1 MNKFFIL
8 ILCFFITISCES
20 ATEPE
25 GCDGVA
31 GSGLTLDECG
41 ICDGDNSTCTDDCG
55 IVNGNNESMD
65 ACGVCD
71 EEGAYD
77 SFCDEGEI
85 VLWCECYSIED
96 TTVLDRDINVE
107 CSPFNAKELPN
118 ELVQLTNLITIDLE
132 NCGLEGSLPL
142 EIGNLTNL
150 EYLNLKSNYNLSGS
164 IPTSIG
170 ELVNLTTLYVRGNL
184 SGSIP
189 PEIGNLTQLI
199 TLSFY
204 DNNLS
209 GSLPPE
215 IGNLINLEY
224 VTLSNNQLTG
234 QIPSE
239 IGNLT
244 NLSSLFLSD
253 NQLTGEIPP
262 EIGNL
267 TNLGTLW
274 LTNNQLS
281 GEFPAEFLNVV
292 GPYTHIHLQN
302 NNLSGQIPEAFCD
315 NCGLEPVNGGNS
327 CSVKLG
333 GNSFCPPYPDCFE
346 NNDNDS
352 YLGTQDTS
360 NCP

>member
-31 GSGLTLDECG
+31 GSGLTLDDCGECG
-41 ICDGDNSTCTDDCG
+41 GDNSTCTDDCG

-77 SFCDEGEI
+77 SFCDEGEV

-96 TTVLDRDINVE
+96 TTVLDSDINVE
-107 CSPFNAKELPN
+107 CSSFNAKEFPN
-118 ELVQLTNLITIDLE
+118 ELVQLTNLSTIDLG

-150 EYLNLKSNYNLSGS
+150 EYLNLQSNNLSGS

-170 ELVNLTTLYVRGNL
+170 ELVNLTNLSLGGNNL

-189 PEIGNLTQLI
+189 SEIGNLTQLT
-199 TLSFY
+199 TLGFNDS
-204 DNNLS
+204 NLS

-215 IGNLINLEY
+215 IGNLINLGFMSFQDNN
-224 VTLSNNQLTG
+224 LSG
-234 QIPSE
+234 SIPSE

-244 NLSSLFLSD
+244 NLSTLFL
-253 NQLTGEIPP
+253 NG
-262 EIGNL
+262 
-267 TNLGTLW
+267 
-274 LTNNQLS
+274 NQLS
-281 GEFPAEFLNVV
+281 GEFPVEFLNVV

-315 NCGLEPVNGGNS
+315 NCGLEPVNGGIY